1 MYKNTTD
8 LGDNFT
14 WDGYLIFVLETS
26 MQYTYTYM
34 YAYIYILYILK
45 SKYLTLKDINVF
57 Y

>member
-8 LGDNFT
+8 LGDNVT

-45 SKYLTLKDINVF
+45 SK
-57 Y
+57 

>member
-8 LGDNFT
+8 LGDNVT
-14 WDGYLIFVLETS
+14 RDGYLIFVLETS

-45 SKYLTLKDINVF
+45 SK
-57 Y
+57 